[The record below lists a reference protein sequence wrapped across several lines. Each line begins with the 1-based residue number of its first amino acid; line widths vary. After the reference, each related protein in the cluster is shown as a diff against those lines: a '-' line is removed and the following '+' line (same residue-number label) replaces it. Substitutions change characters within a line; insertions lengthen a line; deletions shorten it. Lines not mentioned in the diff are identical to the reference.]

1 MDLYTV
7 KALATEGFLT
17 LPILLLN
24 KNHFFSSL
32 QHAFQAERR
41 DRFQCKL
48 SSQHSPQAASLS
60 SVLTQKDGRQKKNG
74 DVVT

>member
-48 SSQHSPQAASLS
+48 SSQHSPQAPSLS

>member
-41 DRFQCKL
+41 DHFQCKL
-48 SSQHSPQAASLS
+48 SLQHSPQAPSLS
-60 SVLTQKDGRQKKNG
+60 SILSQKDERQKKNW
-74 DVVT
+74 DMVT